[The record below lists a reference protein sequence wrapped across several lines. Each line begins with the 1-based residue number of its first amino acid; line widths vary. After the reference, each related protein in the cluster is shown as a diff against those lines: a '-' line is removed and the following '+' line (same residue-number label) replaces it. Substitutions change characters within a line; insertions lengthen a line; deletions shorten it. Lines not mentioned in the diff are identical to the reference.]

1 MGICEQIQMP
11 PEKDGPL
18 PDYCVSIDEM
28 NFLLSTPIR
37 RRITTE
43 REDRL
48 LTSLMTRS
56 YFTLEDSVVVH
67 AKQVDLQLVMK
78 VSQLGN
84 NHKPGGFLNS

>member
-48 LTSLMTRS
+48 
-56 YFTLEDSVVVH
+56 H
-67 AKQVDLQLVMK
+67 
-78 VSQLGN
+78 
-84 NHKPGGFLNS
+84 P

>member
-1 MGICEQIQMP
+1 
-11 PEKDGPL
+11 
-18 PDYCVSIDEM
+18 
-28 NFLLSTPIR
+28 
-37 RRITTE
+37 
-43 REDRL
+43 
-48 LTSLMTRS
+48 MTRS